1 MTKWED
7 VGSTLLTTL
16 GDYGSE
22 LVNVDG
28 TMKEM
33 SDNVEDGVSGQML
46 GAWNEL
52 KTALEPFGEKVLVPI
67 LEKATELVEKFT
79 EWFSNL
85 SDSEQDWI
93 AWGAV
98 AVACI
103 SPLLGMASTLI
114 GLFGGVTGAIGG
126 AITKNGRNEWYFL

>member
-1 MTKWED
+1 
-7 VGSTLLTTL
+7 
-16 GDYGSE
+16 
-22 LVNVDG
+22 
-28 TMKEM
+28 MKEM

-103 SPLLGMASTLI
+103 SPLLGMASNLI
-114 GLFGGVTGAIGG
+114 GMFGGVTGAIGG
-126 AITKNGRNEWYFL
+126 AITKIGGMSGTFSGLAGLMSNPYVLVGALLEIGRASCRERV

>member
-22 LVNVDG
+22 LVHVDG

-52 KTALEPFGEKVLVPI
+52 KTALEM
-67 LEKATELVEKFT
+67 
-79 EWFSNL
+79 
-85 SDSEQDWI
+85 
-93 AWGAV
+93 
-98 AVACI
+98 CI
-103 SPLLGMASTLI
+103 RD
-114 GLFGGVTGAIGG
+114 
-126 AITKNGRNEWYFL
+126 RNSSI